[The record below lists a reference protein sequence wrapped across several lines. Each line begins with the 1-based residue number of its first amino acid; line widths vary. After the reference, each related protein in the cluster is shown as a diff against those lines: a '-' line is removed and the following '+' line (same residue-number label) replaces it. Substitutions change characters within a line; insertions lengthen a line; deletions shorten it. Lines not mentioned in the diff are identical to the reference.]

1 MSKLTHLD
9 NEGHVHMVD
18 VADKAVSRRQA
29 MAEGH
34 ITMRAET
41 LRLVIE
47 MGHRK
52 GDVLATA
59 RIAGIMAAKKT
70 ADIIPLCH
78 PLSLTSIA
86 IELIPNEPDNSI
98 RCVATVETD
107 GKTGVEMEALSA
119 VNASLLTIY
128 DMCKAVDRAMTLTNI
143 RLLSKS
149 GGRSGHWQRDA

>member
-18 VADKAVSRRQA
+18 VADKPVTHRQA
-29 MAEGH
+29 VAEGH
-34 ITMRAET
+34 ITMLPET

-59 RIAGIMAAKKT
+59 RLAGIMAAKKT

-86 IELIPNEPDNSI
+86 IELIPDEQNNSI

-119 VNASLLTIY
+119 VNASLLTVY

-149 GGRSGHWQRDA
+149 GGRSGNWQRDA